1 MFENFDSDLAKT
13 DTLDADQAYLLKQ
26 YEAMAQES
34 MSEQKR
40 QQMLIQMKIA
50 KKRAKIEGIEDVA
63 QWITQTEAN
72 SKQSAEAA
80 KKAQML
86 MAKKRLELLKA
97 KKKEAATEQEPEDFE
112 DKIAFFIAKTNKEE
126 LEMVAKVIEEG
137 SYKKINEERET
148 ILGKLNEEKNIE
160 KATTLRLALLGK
172 NFTFILRLNSRN

>member
-72 SKQSAEAA
+72 SKQNAEAA

-97 KKKEAATEQEPEDFE
+97 KKKEAAPEQEPEDFE

-137 SYKKINEERET
+137 SYKKINDERET

-160 KATTLRLALLGK
+160 KAITLRLALLGK